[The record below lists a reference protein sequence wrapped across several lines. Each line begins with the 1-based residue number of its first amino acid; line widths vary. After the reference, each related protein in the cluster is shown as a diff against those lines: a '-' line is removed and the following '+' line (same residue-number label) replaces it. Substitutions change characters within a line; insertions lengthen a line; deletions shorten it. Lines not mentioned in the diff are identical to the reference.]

1 MERYN
6 KMNNS
11 LLQLKRGT
19 AARWFELNPVLAVG
33 EPGVE
38 YDTKKLKIG
47 DGVTPW
53 RQLAYIGSNDIAF
66 VTDYNS
72 LPEIGEQNRLY
83 SVSKDK
89 VLYQWNITEQKY
101 EMIGNNSSFDPN
113 EIKLINGGNANV

>member
-1 MERYN
+1 MT

-19 AARWFELNPVLAVG
+19 AARWFELNPVLAAG

-53 RQLAYIGSNDIAF
+53 RQLTYIGSNDIAF
-66 VTDYNS
+66 VTEYNS
-72 LPEIGEQNRLY
+72 LPSVGEQNRLY

-89 VLYQWNITEQKY
+89 ALYQWNITEQKY
-101 EMIGNNSSFDPN
+101 EMVGSNGSFDPN